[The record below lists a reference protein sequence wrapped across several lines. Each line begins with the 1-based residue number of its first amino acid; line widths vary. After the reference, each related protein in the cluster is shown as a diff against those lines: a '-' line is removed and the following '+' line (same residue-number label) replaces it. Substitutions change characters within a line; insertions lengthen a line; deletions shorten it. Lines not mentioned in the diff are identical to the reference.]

1 MMSLNFVVGL
11 FIFITGVC
19 IGSFLNVVILRAL
32 SNESIVFPASKCPK
46 CQTPLKWWHNIPVLS
61 YIFLKGKCAFCKEKI
76 SIQYPIIEI
85 LTGYLFL
92 SAFMKFGYSFE
103 TFFVIIFLSMF
114 IVISTTDIKEHVAF
128 NLHSY
133 ILAIAGLIYNFFNF
147 GNLYDG
153 YIWIFH
159 TSFIYAILGLILG
172 AALIGIYLGFGYLIF
187 KTMIIG
193 PGDIFITGALGA
205 CFGWKYILL
214 IIGIAVAIQVLTFIP
229 VFFQKLIQKKD
240 YVTIFEFI
248 VFVVIAALNYL
259 YLKFAANTIFEIN
272 ILFNLILLISGVI
285 LSKRIIATLPEN
297 LVALNEAMLNGEDI
311 EEQNKN
317 ELSHL
322 PFGPALCCGALLFI
336 FLR

>member
-1 MMSLNFVVGL
+1 MSINFVVGV
-11 FIFITGVC
+11 FVFVTGLC

-32 SNESIVFPASKCPK
+32 SDESIIFPASKCPK

-61 YIFLKGKCAFCKEKI
+61 YLFLKGKCAFCGKKI
-76 SIQYPIIEI
+76 SIQYPIIEL

-92 SAFMKFGYSFE
+92 STFLKFGYSFE

-133 ILAIAGLIYNFFNF
+133 ILAGAGLIYNFFNF

-153 YIWIFH
+153 YTWIFH
-159 TSFIYAILGLILG
+159 TAFVYAILGLILG
-172 AALIGIYLGFGYLIF
+172 AVLIGIYLGLGYLIF

-193 PGDIFITGALGA
+193 IGDIFIAGALGA

-214 IIGIAVAIQVLTFIP
+214 IIAGAVGIQVLTYIP

-240 YVTIFEFI
+240 YITIIEFI
-248 VFVVIAALNYL
+248 LFIIIATANYL
-259 YLKFAANTIFEIN
+259 YLRYMNTDILIVN
-272 ILFNLILLISGVI
+272 ILLNVILIASGIV
-285 LSKRIIATLPEN
+285 LSKRVIATLPKN
-297 LVALNEAMLNGEDI
+297 LIELNEALLNGEEI
-311 EEQNKN
+311 EEENKN
-317 ELSHL
+317 ELSHM
-322 PFGPALCCGALLFI
+322 PFGPALCCAALLFI
-336 FLR
+336 FLH